1 MNSVNDK
8 QLFSRRQFPVLSRAG
23 RDTVRRLLGHPNAPL
38 SREVCGHRLTRRD
51 VWRARWRQWQVMHTD
66 VPWSVDA
73 TAPPPWADEWLHQ
86 LARTVPAAR
95 GLAGRP
101 WADVPLVSRADLSY
115 ALHLHTPENLPRD
128 RLLWLATRGTTGH
141 PLNVPSLPSLAAEEH
156 AYRRRALRHFGVEP
170 RAGAGQ
176 VGMVQLLFQK
186 HGAMVASLNP
196 IQRDCGIVKLNLH
209 PEGWRSP
216 GDRALYIDAMAPEL
230 VSGDPVSLAELA
242 GLGLKHRPRAIL
254 STSMALHEGLRRE
267 LEWRFRCPVLDM
279 YGMNESGP
287 IGVFDPKVDGFV
299 LLQPRLHVEIVDAAG
314 RPLPYGQF
322 GEIVLSGGF
331 NPCLPLLRYRTG
343 DHALLAL
350 SPRGPVLRSLVGRE
364 LVRYR
369 GPGGRWV
376 DNTALSQALAP
387 FPLVRFTLHQQA
399 DGQLVLRAA
408 AMEPLANL
416 APRLREAVEAPFGA
430 TLPLTIEPLVADDN
444 QRRQFTSDLSEP
456 DTPC

>member
-1 MNSVNDK
+1 MNSVTDK
-8 QLFSRRQFPVLSRAG
+8 QLFSRRQFPVLSPAG
-23 RDTVRRLLGHPNAPL
+23 RDTVRRLVNHPNAPL
-38 SREVCGHRLTRRD
+38 YREVCGHRLTRPG
-51 VWRARWRQWQVMHTD
+51 VWLARWRQWQVMHAE

-101 WADVPLVSRADLSY
+101 WADLPLVSRADLSY
-115 ALHLHTPENLPRD
+115 ALHLHTPANLPRD

-141 PLNVPSLPSLAAEEH
+141 PLNVPSLPGVVAGEQ

-176 VGMVQLLFQK
+176 VGMMLFQK
-186 HGAMVASLNP
+186 QGALQASVNP
-196 IQRDCGIVKLNLH
+196 LQGACGIAKLNLD
-209 PEGWRSP
+209 PEGWHSP
-216 GDRALYIDAMAPEL
+216 DDRALYIDAMAPEL

-254 STSMALHEGLRRE
+254 STSMALHEGVRRE
-267 LEWRFRCPVLDM
+267 LEWRFRCPVLDV

-287 IGVFDPKVDGFV
+287 IGVFDPKVEGFV

-350 SPRGPVLRSLVGRE
+350 SPRGPVLRSLIGRGW
-364 LVRYR
+364 VRYR
-369 GPGGRWV
+369 APGGRWL
-376 DNTALSQALAP
+376 DSSALGQALAP

-408 AMEPLANL
+408 SMEPLANL
-416 APRLREAVEAPFGA
+416 APRLREAIEASFGE
-430 TLPLTIEPLVADDN
+430 TLPLTIEPLVADDDKL
-444 QRRQFTSDLSEP
+444 RQFTSDLWEP
-456 DTPC
+456 GTPC

>member
-1 MNSVNDK
+1 
-8 QLFSRRQFPVLSRAG
+8 
-23 RDTVRRLLGHPNAPL
+23 
-38 SREVCGHRLTRRD
+38 
-51 VWRARWRQWQVMHTD
+51 
-66 VPWSVDA
+66 
-73 TAPPPWADEWLHQ
+73 
-86 LARTVPAAR
+86 
-95 GLAGRP
+95 
-101 WADVPLVSRADLSY
+101 
-115 ALHLHTPENLPRD
+115 
-128 RLLWLATRGTTGH
+128 
-141 PLNVPSLPSLAAEEH
+141 
-156 AYRRRALRHFGVEP
+156 
-170 RAGAGQ
+170 
-176 VGMVQLLFQK
+176 
-186 HGAMVASLNP
+186 
-196 IQRDCGIVKLNLH
+196 
-209 PEGWRSP
+209 
-216 GDRALYIDAMAPEL
+216 
-230 VSGDPVSLAELA
+230 
-242 GLGLKHRPRAIL
+242 
-254 STSMALHEGLRRE
+254 
-267 LEWRFRCPVLDM
+267 VLDM